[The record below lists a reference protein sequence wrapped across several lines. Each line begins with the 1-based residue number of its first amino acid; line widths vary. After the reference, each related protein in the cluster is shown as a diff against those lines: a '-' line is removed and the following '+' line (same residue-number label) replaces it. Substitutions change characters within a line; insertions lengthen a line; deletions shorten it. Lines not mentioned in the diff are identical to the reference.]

1 MTKWEGECVLYEERM
16 ESEEIQV
23 DRKSFMASQDSRSG
37 ILSIENDLRDSRV
50 QQNGRKRVVV

>member
-1 MTKWEGECVLYEERM
+1 MKWEGECVLCEERM

-37 ILSIENDLRDSRV
+37 ILSIENDLRDSNMEW
-50 QQNGRKRVVV
+50 NGRKRLVV

>member
-1 MTKWEGECVLYEERM
+1 MLCEERM

-23 DRKSFMASQDSRSG
+23 DRKSFMASQESRSG

-50 QQNGRKRVVV
+50 HQNGRKRLVV

>member
-1 MTKWEGECVLYEERM
+1 MKWEGECVLCEERM

-37 ILSIENDLRDSRV
+37 ILSIENDLRDSNMEW
-50 QQNGRKRVVV
+50 NGRKGVVV

>member
-23 DRKSFMASQDSRSG
+23 DRKSFMASQDSGSG
-37 ILSIENDLRDSRV
+37 ILSIENDLRDLNMEW
-50 QQNGRKRVVV
+50 NGRKRVVV

>member
-1 MTKWEGECVLYEERM
+1 MKWEGECVLYEERM

>member
-1 MTKWEGECVLYEERM
+1 MKWEGECVLCEERM